1 MKTFKK
7 LLIFATAAAVI
18 FAAVS
23 FMLVKILLPQDKIKQ
38 YVINYAR
45 ENFNREVSFDKASFT
60 LIGITLSGF
69 AMSENSS
76 FSQGTFFKAK
86 KLTLKAALKPLLNK
100 KIEIET
106 LGVDGMYVQIL
117 KNKNGNFNFSDL
129 TAQKSENTQLEKDET
144 KNKENDMPLKIDRFY
159 VKDSVIFFKD
169 ESLKIETEISDFNT
183 HVSGFSFDGPFN
195 CGAQMTIK
203 HKQNKIN
210 ASVPLKIQTI
220 INLNGGDPEKF
231 SAEIISF
238 ETNYNDSV
246 ITASGVFKNIKK
258 PDTDLKI
265 MCKNI
270 TDSTFKNLFV
280 FKTKFTVSSLDCLL
294 KITADLENKTLLL
307 KQADIVIPGGTIKTS
322 GTLNW
327 SMPKLKYTVKNEADI
342 VLDKITE
349 IIPSY
354 KAGGRIKSDLNF
366 SEKNIS
372 GIIEGI
378 SLSFKQI
385 KPQIDIKNTN
395 FKAVINSKED
405 IAVKN
410 CSGIFNGGNFNFS
423 GAYSKKSLDINL
435 KIDKLV
441 IEQPSYEKTPAKK
454 TEITAQKQ
462 NSKNFEMN
470 ITADIAAGSVRI
482 PYITGENAYLKVSL
496 KPASKDMKN
505 ANGYVN
511 CSISD
516 GKITNTEKLSQNK
529 FAKIFLM
536 IFNALNNNI
545 KQSQKPDDKTKSG
558 INYESLIFN
567 TVFSEGKMTAQ
578 QIDFKL
584 PITTISTSGTI
595 DFKAGLI
602 NLKTDS
608 GLYAK
613 MKITGTIDNPKTSF
627 DTAGTLGEILKDAQ
641 SGKSSDIGKKLDN
654 ALRNLLGK

>member
-7 LLIFATAAAVI
+7 LLIFTVAAALI

-23 FMLVKILLPQDKIKQ
+23 LMLVKILLPQDKIKQ
-38 YVINYAR
+38 YVISYAK

-60 LIGITLSGF
+60 LIGITLSDF

-76 FSQGTFFKAK
+76 FKQGTFFKTK
-86 KLTLKAALKPLLNK
+86 KLTLKATLKPLLKK

-106 LGVDGMYVQIL
+106 LGIDGMYVQVL
-117 KNKNGNFNFSDL
+117 KDKNGNFNFSDL
-129 TAQKSENTQLEKDET
+129 TAQKSENTQLKKDET
-144 KNKENDMPLKIDRFY
+144 KNKESNMPLKIDRFY

-183 HVSGFSFDGPFN
+183 NVSGFSFTGPFT
-195 CGAQMTIK
+195 CTAQMTVK

-210 ASVPLKIQTI
+210 ISVPLKIQTI
-220 INLNGGDPEKF
+220 INLNNNDLEKF
-231 SAEIISF
+231 SAEITSF
-238 ETNYNDSV
+238 ETNYNGV
-246 ITASGVFKNIKK
+246 AITASGVFKNIKK
-258 PDTDLKI
+258 PETDLKI
-265 MCKNI
+265 VCKNI
-270 TDSTFKNLFV
+270 TDSTFKSFFV
-280 FKTKFTVSSLDCLL
+280 SKTKFTISSLDCLL

-307 KQADIVIPGGTIKTS
+307 KQTDIAIPCGTIKTS

-327 SMPKLKYTVKNEADI
+327 NMPKLKYAFKNETDI
-342 VLDKITE
+342 ALDKITE
-349 IIPSY
+349 IIPEY

-372 GIIEGI
+372 GIIDGI

-405 IAVKN
+405 MAVKN

-423 GAYSKKSLDINL
+423 GAYSKKSLDINF

-441 IEQPSYEKTPAKK
+441 LEQPSYEETPAKETGK
-454 TEITAQKQ
+454 TAQKQ
-462 NSKNFEMN
+462 NSKNFDMN
-470 ITADIAAGSVRI
+470 ITADIAAGSVQI
-482 PYITGENAYLKVSL
+482 PYITGKNAHLKISL

-511 CSISD
+511 CSISE

-545 KQSQKPDDKTKSG
+545 KQSQKADDKTKSG
-558 INYESLIFN
+558 INYDSLIFN
-567 TVFSEGKMTAQ
+567 TVFSEGKMTAK

-584 PITTISTSGTI
+584 PITTISTSGTV
-595 DFKAGLI
+595 DFKAGLV

-641 SGKSSDIGKKLDN
+641 SGKSSELGKKLDN
-654 ALRNLLGK
+654 ALRNLLDR